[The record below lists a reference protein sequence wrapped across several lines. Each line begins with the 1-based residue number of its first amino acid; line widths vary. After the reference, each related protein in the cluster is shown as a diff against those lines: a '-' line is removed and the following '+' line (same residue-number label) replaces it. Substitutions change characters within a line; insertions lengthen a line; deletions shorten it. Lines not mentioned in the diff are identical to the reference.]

1 MHPMVNIA
9 LRAAR
14 SAGEIMIRASEN
26 ADRISIENK
35 GTNDFVTEVDRAA
48 EAEIITQLKKAYPQ
62 HSFLCEESGF
72 IQGEDKEYTWVI
84 DPLDGTTNFIY
95 GIPHYSVSIAC
106 LKNGKVEHAV
116 VLDPVRDEEFTATRG
131 NGAQLNGHRIR
142 VTNRKVLNGALIAT
156 GIPFNSRQEQHIDAY
171 LDSMKDIC
179 KVSSGI
185 RRGGSAALDLAYVA
199 AGRVDGYWEIGLQK
213 WDIAAGA
220 LLVQEAGGLISDFNG
235 EFDYLTN
242 GNVVCGNAKVFKALL
257 QIVKPTLG
265 HIK

>member
-14 SAGEIMIRASEN
+14 SAGEIIIRASEN

-35 GTNDFVTEVDRAA
+35 GKNDFVTEVDRAA
-48 EAEIITQLKKAYPQ
+48 EAEIISQLKKAYPQ
-62 HSFLCEESGF
+62 HSFLGEESGL
-72 IQGEDKEYTWVI
+72 IEGEDGEHTWVI

-95 GIPHYSVSIAC
+95 GIPHYCISIAC
-106 LKNGKVEHAV
+106 LKNGKIEHAV
-116 VLDPVRDEEFTATRG
+116 ILDPVRDEEFTATRG

-142 VTNRKVLNGALIAT
+142 VTNRKVLDGALIAT
-156 GIPFNSRQEQHIDAY
+156 GIPFSSRQEQHIDAY
-171 LDSMKDIC
+171 LESMKEIC

-213 WDIAAGA
+213 WDIAAGT

-235 EFDYLTN
+235 EFNYLNN
-242 GNVVCGNAKVFKALL
+242 GNIVCGNAKVFKALL
-257 QIVKPTLG
+257 QVVKPALG